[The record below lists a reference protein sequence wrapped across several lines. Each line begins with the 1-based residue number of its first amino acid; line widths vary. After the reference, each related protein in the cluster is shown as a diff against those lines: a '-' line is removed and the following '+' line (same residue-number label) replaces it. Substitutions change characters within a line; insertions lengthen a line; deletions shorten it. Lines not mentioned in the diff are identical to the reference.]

1 MKSSRGRI
9 EDFNSLREAVKQTDG
24 RRNPPVCGGC
34 SDGGGHFMPHDTQRF
49 PVTLA
54 IMKTWSRRRAKLTG
68 WCGVMLAGCVLAAAA
83 DSPPWRAAQGP
94 LMTRW
99 AAEVGP
105 TNALP
110 EYPRPQLV
118 RPDWQ
123 NLNGLW
129 DYSIV
134 PLDSNRPP
142 VFEGQILVPFPVESA
157 LSGVMRRLN
166 QDQALWYRR
175 AVAIPSD
182 WRGRRVR
189 LHFDAADW
197 HTRVFVNGSH
207 VGEHRGGYDRF
218 SFDITDRLRWNGA
231 EEILVAVSDA
241 TEGDQ
246 PRGKQSRKPEGI
258 FYTPSSGI
266 WRTVWLEPVPA
277 PGIDALRITPDLDG
291 GAVRMRASVNSLA
304 ENLRIEAVALADGA
318 EVGRVSGLPNAELVL
333 PLRTIRPWSPDE
345 PFLYDL
351 QVSLVQSNRLQDRV
365 TSYFGLR
372 KVSLGK
378 DSEGFTR
385 ISLNDQFIFQVGT
398 LDQGF
403 WPDGLYTAPTDAA
416 LRSDIEFLKQA
427 GFNLTRKHVKVE
439 PERWYYWCDKL
450 GLLVW
455 QDMPSGNNASV
466 EGRRH
471 FEAELLHMVQ
481 GLHHHPS
488 IILWVLFNE
497 GWGQYETE
505 HLTQLLK
512 TLDPSRLVI
521 NASGWT
527 DMRVGDV
534 VDVHSYPGPDSPDP
548 ESRRASVLGEFGGLG
563 LALAGHAWSA
573 RSWGYLMLKDE
584 PELAALYARLL
595 RQVWDLQEWRGLS
608 AAVYTQ
614 TSDVETECNGLLTY
628 DRVVKLAPAIIRT
641 ANRREPRNEPRRLVL
656 PDAMLGRTVWKY
668 TIQPPGD
675 DWFKPGFDDSAW
687 KEAPGGFGVA
697 GTPGARAN
705 TVWQTADIWLRRE
718 FVLEP
723 GERAGLKLRVYHDE
737 DAMIYFNGVLAAK
750 LTGHVVEYIE
760 VEASAEALAALQP
773 GRNTVAVHCRQ
784 TTGGQGI
791 DVGILVTKTVK
802 PPVNNR

>member
-1 MKSSRGRI
+1 
-9 EDFNSLREAVKQTDG
+9 
-24 RRNPPVCGGC
+24 
-34 SDGGGHFMPHDTQRF
+34 
-49 PVTLA
+49 
-54 IMKTWSRRRAKLTG
+54 MKTCSRRRAKLTG
-68 WCGVMLAGCVLAAAA
+68 WLGVILAGCVVAAA

-99 AAEVGP
+99 AEEVGP

-129 DYSIV
+129 DYAIV
-134 PLDSNRPP
+134 PLNSNRPP
-142 VFEGQILVPFPVESA
+142 VFEGQILVPFPIESA

-175 AVAIPSD
+175 AVGIPSD

-197 HTRVFVNGSH
+197 HTRVFVNGSY

-231 EEILVAVSDA
+231 EEILVAVSDP

-246 PRGKQSRKPEGI
+246 PRGKQSRRPEGI

-277 PGIDALRITPDLDG
+277 PGLDALRITPDLDSS
-291 GAVRMRASVNSLA
+291 AVRVRASVNSLA
-304 ENLRIEAVALADGA
+304 ENLRIEAVAFADGS
-318 EVGRVSGLPNAELVL
+318 EMGRVTGLPNAELVL

-351 QVSLVQSNRLQDRV
+351 RVSLVQSNRVQDRV
-365 TSYFGLR
+365 TSYFGMR
-372 KVSLGK
+372 KVALSK

-385 ISLNDQFIFQVGT
+385 ITLNDQFVFQVGT

-455 QDMPSGNNASV
+455 QDMPSGDNASV

-505 HLTQLLK
+505 RLTQLLK

-584 PELAALYARLL
+584 PELAARYTRLL

-628 DRVVKLAPAIIRT
+628 DRVMKLSPAIIRA
-641 ANRREPRNEPRRLVL
+641 ANRREPRGEPRRLVL
-656 PDAMLGRTVWKY
+656 PDAMLGHAVWKY

-675 DWFKPGFDDSAW
+675 DWFKPGFDDSTW

-705 TVWQTADIWLRRE
+705 TVWETADIWLRRE
-718 FVLEP
+718 FGLEA

-737 DAMIYFNGVLAAK
+737 DAMIYLNGVLAAK
-750 LTGHVVEYIE
+750 LPGHVVEYIE
-760 VEASAEALAALQP
+760 VEVSEEALVALRP

-791 DVGILVTKTVK
+791 DVGILVTKAAK
-802 PPVNNR
+802 PPENNQ

>member
-1 MKSSRGRI
+1 MNSFRKHVEDSDGLWEVMK
-9 EDFNSLREAVKQTDG
+9 LTVG
-24 RRNPPVCGGC
+24 RRRRLVRGG

-49 PVTLA
+49 PVTLPS
-54 IMKTWSRRRAKLTG
+54 MKTCSTRRAKLTG
-68 WCGVMLAGCVLAAAA
+68 WLGVILAVYVLGVAA
-83 DSPPWRAAQGP
+83 DNPPWRAAPGP

-99 AAEVGP
+99 AAAVGP

-110 EYPRPQLV
+110 EYPRPHLV

-123 NLNGLW
+123 NLNGIW
-129 DYSIV
+129 DYAIA
-134 PLDSNRPP
+134 PLNSNRPP
-142 VFEGQILVPFPVESA
+142 VFAGQILVPFPVESA

-166 QDQALWYRR
+166 QDQVLWYRR
-175 AVAIPSD
+175 VVGIPSD

-189 LHFDAADW
+189 LHLDAADW

-207 VGEHRGGYDRF
+207 VGEHRGGYERF

-231 EEILVAVSDA
+231 EEILVAVADP

-291 GAVRMRASVNSLA
+291 SAVRVRASVSSLA
-304 ENLRIEAVALADGA
+304 EDLRIEAVAFADGA
-318 EVGRVSGLPNAELVL
+318 EVGRVTGLPNAELVL
-333 PLRTIRPWSPDE
+333 PLRTIRPWYPDE

-351 QVSLVQSNRLQDRV
+351 RVSLVLSNGVQDRV
-365 TSYFGLR
+365 TSYFGMR
-372 KVSLGK
+372 KVALSK
-378 DSEGFTR
+378 DNDGFTR
-385 ISLNDQFIFQVGT
+385 ITLNDQFVFQVGT

-455 QDMPSGNNASV
+455 QDMPSGDNATV

-471 FEAELLHMVQ
+471 FEAELRHMVQ

-488 IILWVLFNE
+488 VILWVLFNE

-505 HLTQLLK
+505 RLTQLVK

-563 LALAGHAWSA
+563 LALAGHAWSG

-584 PELAALYARLL
+584 SELAARYTRLL

-628 DRVVKLAPAIIRT
+628 DRVMKLDPAIIRA
-641 ANRREPRNEPRRLVL
+641 ANRRESRSESRRLVL
-656 PDAMLGRTVWKY
+656 PDAMLGRTLWRY

-675 DWFKPGFDDSAW
+675 DWFKPGFDDSTW

-705 TVWQTADIWLRRE
+705 TVWETADIWLRRE

-737 DAMIYFNGVLAAK
+737 DALIYLNGVLAAK

-760 VEASAEALAALQP
+760 VEASVEALAALQP

-791 DVGILVTKTVK
+791 DVGILATKTAK
-802 PPVNNR
+802 PPPNNK